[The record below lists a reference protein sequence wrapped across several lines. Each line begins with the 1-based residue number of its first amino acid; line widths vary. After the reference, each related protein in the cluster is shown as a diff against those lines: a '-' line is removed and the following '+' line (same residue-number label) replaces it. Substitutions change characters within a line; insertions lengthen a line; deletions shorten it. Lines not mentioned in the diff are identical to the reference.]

1 MEHHPLLQE
10 LLFETPPFTNYHTAE
25 KWYDDILTQGHAL
38 PNKMPDNTTKTDNI
52 IITQMATISSEQ
64 IPTSEEQEQLSQ
76 NPDKSDKSQKKKRD
90 DTISFIDAFASNI
103 DEMFSMYSYE
113 TKRDI
118 RLYIRDKLIDWVA
131 VHARKFFGPSTSRS
145 ISTCL
150 RTRGITMDDLQKFA
164 ELVSFF
170 LNQPIQAGNK
180 TVVWHGFSSSSR
192 DPICEL
198 IIKQQGV
205 FVKQL

>member
-1 MEHHPLLQE
+1 MEQHLLLQE
-10 LLFETPPFTNYHTAE
+10 LLLETLPFTNYQTAE
-25 KWYDDILTQGHAL
+25 KWYENILTQGHSL
-38 PNKMPDNTTKTDNI
+38 PTKIAVTTVTQMVTSSSVPIQQSEELLQDNTSTEK
-52 IITQMATISSEQ
+52 
-64 IPTSEEQEQLSQ
+64 PEQLEK
-76 NPDKSDKSQKKKRD
+76 PEKKKRD
-90 DTISFIDAFASNI
+90 DTVSFIDAFASNI

-118 RLYIRDKLIDWVA
+118 RVHIRDKLIDWVA
-131 VHARKFFGPSTSRS
+131 IHARKFFGPSTSRS

-170 LNQPIQAGNK
+170 LDQPIKAGNK
-180 TVVWHGFSSSSR
+180 VVVWHGFSSSSR

-198 IIKQQGV
+198 VIKQQGV

>member
-1 MEHHPLLQE
+1 MEQHPLLQE
-10 LLFETPPFTNYHTAE
+10 LLLETLPFTNYQTAD
-25 KWYDDILTQGHAL
+25 KWYENILTQGHSL
-38 PNKMPDNTTKTDNI
+38 PTKIGVTTV
-52 IITQMATISSEQ
+52 TQMVTNSSVPIQQSEQ
-64 IPTSEEQEQLSQ
+64 LLKDITTTEKSEQLEK
-76 NPDKSDKSQKKKRD
+76 PEKKRRE

-131 VHARKFFGPSTSRS
+131 IHARKFFGPSTSRS

-170 LNQPIQAGNK
+170 LNQPIKAGNK
-180 TVVWHGFSSSSR
+180 VVVWHGFSNSSR
-192 DPICEL
+192 DPVCEL
-198 IIKQQGV
+198 VIKQQGV